1 MNLSVAI
8 VLFMIKMGIKQIDGN
23 YDLSTFLEDTV
34 EAFGKDSGEKI
45 IELLKISKSSIE
57 QQLSVAN
64 LTKLGIP
71 EKRAIIAS
79 ANAKD
84 IFKYVKISSRMLID
98 NNCDDTKITQD
109 LCKTYAQKLHIYNNT
124 PEMND
129 LYLALNLVVK
139 QMIIVSQSKGDFLYD
154 ILFDIRERQVY
165 HGKIIQQHSVY
176 LKKIDEKTD
185 DGKDKIDE
193 MYDMLKSLTQNKP
206 DTYISPPISEH
217 TTPLDASFLASVYG
231 KGE

>member
-57 QQLSVAN
+57 QQLSVSN

-71 EKRAIIAS
+71 KKRAIIAS

-84 IFKYVKISSRMLID
+84 IFKYVKISSSMLID

-109 LCKTYAQKLHIYNNT
+109 LCKTYAKQLHIYNNT

-129 LYLALNLVVK
+129 LYLALNIVVK
-139 QMIIVSQSKGDFLYD
+139 QMITVSQSKGDFLYN

-165 HGKIIQQHSVY
+165 HGQIMQQHSVY

-185 DGKDKIDE
+185 AG
-193 MYDMLKSLTQNKP
+193 MDMISELYKMIKSSTQKNP
-206 DTYISPPISEH
+206 DTYISPPIPEH
-217 TTPLDASFLASVYG
+217 KTPLDTSFLASVYK